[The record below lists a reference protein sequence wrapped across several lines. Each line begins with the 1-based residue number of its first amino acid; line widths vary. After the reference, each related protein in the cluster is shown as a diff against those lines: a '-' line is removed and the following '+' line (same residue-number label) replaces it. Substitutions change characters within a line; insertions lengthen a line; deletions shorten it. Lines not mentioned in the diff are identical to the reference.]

1 MQETGYKPILFNIRI
16 KKEQMIHIFDCI
28 FRYGREE
35 TNCVEIISWINQV
48 FQDNED
54 HQFNE

>member
-16 KKEQMIHIFDCI
+16 KKEQMIHIFDFI